1 MGGVSGNQSSSGTLA
16 GRGDM
21 RWWLLLIALLV
32 VAGALIENPT
42 LLSLVTIGLVW
53 VTVNSSWNLVLGY
66 AGIFSFGQ
74 IAFFATGA
82 YCSGVVNYHFG
93 VSPYATIFL
102 APIGGALAALA
113 IGLAAIR
120 LRGVYVALVT
130 LAFHELLRTTISTD
144 YSGITGGP
152 NGLPVAR
159 YLPGASQ
166 IAQARLD
173 YFLALAIMAVTGIIL
188 LRLLRSPFGLA
199 LVACRDAEHVATAR
213 GINRR
218 GYQLSAFVLSG
229 AIAGLAGGYYA
240 HYVGVVAPTIISF
253 AMMMSLFA
261 MIIVGGLGSFWGP
274 VLGTAVIS
282 LVTTYLQGVAP
293 QYQSL
298 IVAVIL
304 VVMVLFIPKGLAGQ
318 FGSAFNRLGR
328 PSS

>member
-1 MGGVSGNQSSSGTLA
+1 MGNPPANAPIGTLSGLA
-16 GRGDM
+16 DLRG
-21 RWWLLLIALLV
+21 WLVLVALLV
-32 VAGALIENPT
+32 IAGLLIENST
-42 LLSLVTIGLVW
+42 LLSLITVGLVW
-53 VTVNSSWNLVLGY
+53 VTVNSSWNLVLGF

-82 YCSGVVNYHFG
+82 YCSGIVNYHFG
-93 VSPYATIFL
+93 ISPYLTILL

-113 IGLAAIR
+113 IGLAVIR

-130 LAFHELLRTTISTD
+130 LAFHELLRTIISTD
-144 YSGITGGP
+144 YSGVTGGP

-159 YLPGASQ
+159 FLPGASQ

-173 YFLALAIMAVTGIIL
+173 YFLALAIMTLTGFVL
-188 LRLLRSPFGLA
+188 LKLLRSPFGLA

-218 GYQLSAFVLSG
+218 WYQLSAFVLSG

-253 AMMMSLFA
+253 AMLMSLFA

-274 VLGTAVIS
+274 VIGTAVIS
-282 LVTTYLQGVAP
+282 IVTTYLQGVAP
-293 QYQSL
+293 QYQPL

-304 VVMVLFIPKGLAGQ
+304 LVMVIFIPKGLAGQ
-318 FGSAFNRLGR
+318 FKWAFNRSG
-328 PSS
+328 PASP